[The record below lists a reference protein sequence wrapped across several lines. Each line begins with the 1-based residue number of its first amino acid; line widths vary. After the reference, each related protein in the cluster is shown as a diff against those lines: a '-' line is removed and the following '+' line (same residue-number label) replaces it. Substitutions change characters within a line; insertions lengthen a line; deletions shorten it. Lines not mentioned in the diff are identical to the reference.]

1 MNVITPERRTRNP
14 VDTWEV
20 ARNWL
25 DAHGRVAIATVVST
39 WGSAP
44 VPAGGQLV
52 VTVDDRFEG
61 SVSGGCVE
69 VDVLVEAAD
78 TMASGVPKL
87 LEFGVSE
94 ETAWRAGLPCGGKIK
109 VLVEPLTR
117 RRYRICRRHNRSTPH
132 AADRGCRHAPR
143 RR

>member
-1 MNVITPERRTRNP
+1 MNVIASERRPRAARDP
-14 VDTWEV
+14 WEV
-20 ARNWL
+20 VRAWL
-25 DAHGRVAIATVVST
+25 DEHGQVAMATVVST

-52 VTVDDRFEG
+52 VAPGDRFEG

-78 TMASGVPKL
+78 VMASGTPKL

-109 VLVEPLTR
+109 VLVEPLDA
-117 RRYRICRRHNRSTPH
+117 RRHRV
-132 AADRGCRHAPR
+132 R
-143 RR
+143 RCDS

>member
-1 MNVITPERRTRNP
+1 MNVIASERRTQAARDP
-14 VDTWEV
+14 WEV
-20 ARNWL
+20 VRGWL
-25 DAHGRVAIATVVST
+25 DEHGRAAIATVIAT

-44 VPAGGQLV
+44 VPVGGQLV
-52 VTVDDRFEG
+52 VAPGDRFEG

-78 TMASGVPKL
+78 VMASGTPKL

-117 RRYRICRRHNRSTPH
+117 ADIAFVDEVLEARRER
-132 AADRGCRHAPR
+132 
-143 RR
+143 